1 MCSIHLPVAWGGEG
15 ERSANML
22 SVRVVW
28 TLFSLLNYAKH
39 PGSRF
44 TPLSG
49 DGGDGGGVQPFLQRL
64 KYPWFCFLIQ
74 HIGLESSFLCS
85 LFSVVSY
92 HLPISSQQLFPLLLY
107 QKRKR

>member
-1 MCSIHLPVAWGGEG
+1 
-15 ERSANML
+15 ML
-22 SVRVVW
+22 SVRTVW
-28 TLFSLLNYAKH
+28 TQFSLRNYAKH

-49 DGGDGGGVQPFLQRL
+49 DGGDGGGEQPFLQGL
-64 KYPWFCFLIQ
+64 EYPWFCFPIQ
-74 HIGLESSFLCS
+74 QIGLEPSFLCS

-92 HLPISSQQLFPLLLY
+92 HLPISSQQLFPLLLH